1 MMKILNLLLVLAMAS
16 GLPLRGQT
24 DPFIADFLLRWE
36 NARAYT
42 VHMADAMPE
51 KYFDFR
57 PVKEEMTFGEQCL
70 HMVANMYNLTN
81 RYIQE
86 DTLYKKPNL
95 HASVMSKQEILNWI
109 NKAFDDAGQVVANL
123 DPRDLDT
130 VTDFFDGPI
139 SKRRVVMLLNDHQ
152 SHHRG
157 QMVVYLRLKGIVP
170 PQYVGW

>member
-1 MMKILNLLLVLAMAS
+1 MKYVILLLVFLLNGTVFA
-16 GLPLRGQT
+16 QQ

-36 NARAYT
+36 NARQYT
-42 VHMADAMPE
+42 LQMVEAMPE
-51 KYFDFR
+51 RHFDFR

-70 HMVANMYNLTN
+70 HMVSNIYNLTN

-86 DTLYKKPNL
+86 DSLYKKPDT
-95 HASVMSKQEILNWI
+95 HSSVMDKQEIINWI
-109 NKAFDDAGQVVANL
+109 NKAFDDASDVVANI

-130 VTDFFDGPI
+130 LTDFFDGPI

-157 QMVVYLRLKGIVP
+157 QMVVYLRLKGVTP
-170 PQYVGW
+170 PKYVGW